1 MARFGA
7 GDPRSR
13 RRDVY
18 DVAEPLRGSGTIRR
32 SATRPLALLR
42 AVAGEIHVHEIRP
55 YPGKAR
61 LGDGRTTHISIPHV
75 YRRIAIDEER
85 DLHAAIP
92 VGPRLGADRHRPA
105 YREQVGVTV
114 AVVRSGINR
123 CDTQCV

>member
-18 DVAEPLRGSGTIRR
+18 DVAEPLRGSGTVRR
-32 SATRPLALLR
+32 GATRPLVLLR

-55 YPGKAR
+55 NPGKPS
-61 LGDGRTTHISIPHV
+61 LGDGRTPHISISHV
-75 YRRIAIDEER
+75 YRRIAIDDER

-92 VGPRLGADRHRPA
+92 IGLRLGADRHRPT
-105 YREQVGVTV
+105 YR
-114 AVVRSGINR
+114 
-123 CDTQCV
+123 